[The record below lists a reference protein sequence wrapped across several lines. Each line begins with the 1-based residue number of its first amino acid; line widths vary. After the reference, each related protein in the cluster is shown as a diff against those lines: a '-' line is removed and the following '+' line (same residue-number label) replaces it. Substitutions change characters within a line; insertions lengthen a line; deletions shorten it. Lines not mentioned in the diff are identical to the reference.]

1 MPVITACSTLAFSLS
16 SLETALRHISGYGFS
31 KVEISDQVTHSK
43 HFQEDS
49 VDPYAVKKL
58 LDKYFLK
65 PVCANVAICI
75 VHDKIVH
82 EVVNPEGGSSSAETE
97 EIQKAKQYL
106 SSHKLHK
113 PEDTRDFDKRVVR
126 LIDNAAITGI
136 PQVCVHTG
144 RRLEVEDLDAE
155 IIAGAEA
162 IDRAAEYARRKNIRV
177 LVEMPHVWNIYSDME
192 KTLRVFSL
200 MKSDNAGVLIDS
212 THWHTSGYNLEEYVS
227 VLGDRL
233 WHIHL
238 RDAAGQDGSS
248 RGYELE
254 KTPGRGEVNFAYL
267 GEILDKYGY
276 TGEVTLETEYKN
288 YSNPEEVDAENFFA
302 LEYLKTVGWEVAL
315 K

>member
-49 VDPYAVKKL
+49 VDPYEVKKL
-58 LDKYFLK
+58 LKKYSLK

-75 VHDKIVH
+75 VHDEVVH
-82 EVVNPEGGSSSAETE
+82 EVVNPEGSSSSAETA
-97 EIQKAKQYL
+97 EIRKAKQYL
-106 SSHKLHK
+106 SSHKLHR
-113 PEDTRDFDKRVVR
+113 PEDARDFDERVVN
-126 LIDNAAITGI
+126 LIDNAEVAGI

-155 IIAGAEA
+155 IIAAAKA
-162 IDRAAEYARRKNIRV
+162 IDRAAEYARTKNIRV

-192 KTLRVFSL
+192 KTMRVFSL
-200 MKSDNAGVLIDS
+200 LTSDNAGVLIDS
-212 THWHTSGYNLEEYVS
+212 THWHTSGYDLEKYVS

-233 WHIHL
+233 RHIHL
-238 RDAAGQDGSS
+238 RDAAGRDGSAQ
-248 RGYELE
+248 GYELE
-254 KTPGRGEVNFAYL
+254 KTPGRGEVDFAFL
-267 GEILDKYGY
+267 GEILDKYSY
-276 TGEVTLETEYKN
+276 RGEITLETEYKN
-288 YSNPEEVDAENFFA
+288 YSSPEEVDTENLFA

-315 K
+315 R